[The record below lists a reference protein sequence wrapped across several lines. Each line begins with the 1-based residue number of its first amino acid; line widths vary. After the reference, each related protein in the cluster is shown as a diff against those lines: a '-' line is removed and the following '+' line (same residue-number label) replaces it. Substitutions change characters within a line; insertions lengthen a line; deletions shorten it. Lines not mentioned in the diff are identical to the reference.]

1 METSAWELLTLFSK
15 VLIYVSVVGVIGG
28 SFAYVLLERHRDC
41 LHNLRHYIRW
51 SSIAGVLGTLGNFLI
66 QVGAF
71 SGTGWSGMFDVSI
84 IAILKGSSIGD
95 STLTRLIGF
104 VSMMLSTIQLR
115 SPLRGSKVAVRGICT
130 LIGVAALLFSF
141 SQTGH
146 LADEDVLARV
156 AVGLHVLMAA
166 VWLGSLYP
174 LWYVNRHGNPPEV
187 QQSMHLF
194 GGLAVAI
201 VAILLL
207 CGLLLAYRLVGSFTT
222 LVTDPYGWGLLVKV
236 ALVLA
241 LLLIAARNKWL
252 ITPNLLKKDVRAR
265 LSRAIRGEIV
275 IGLLILLTTGLIT
288 TVIGI

>member
-15 VLIYVSVVGVIGG
+15 VLIYVSFVGVIGG
-28 SFAYVLLERHRDC
+28 SFAYVLLERHRGC
-41 LHNLRHYIRW
+41 LHNLRYYIRW

-95 STLTRLIGF
+95 STLTRLLGF

-115 SPLRGSKVAVRGICT
+115 SPLGESKVAVRGICT

-166 VWLGSLYP
+166 VWLGSFYP

-187 QQSMHLF
+187 QRSMRLF
-194 GGLAVAI
+194 GRLAVAV

-207 CGLLLAYRLVGSFTT
+207 CGLLLAYRLVGSFAT

-241 LLLIAARNKWL
+241 LLLIAAGNKWL
-252 ITPNLLKKDVRAR
+252 ITPNLLKKEGRAR